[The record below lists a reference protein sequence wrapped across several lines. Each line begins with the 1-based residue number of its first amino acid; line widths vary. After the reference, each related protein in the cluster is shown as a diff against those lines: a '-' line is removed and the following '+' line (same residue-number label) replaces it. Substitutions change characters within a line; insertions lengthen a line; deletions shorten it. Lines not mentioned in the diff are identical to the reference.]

1 MQIIGSL
8 ITIGMTAGLAVAV
21 LTVAVVTLFGAVKG
35 LDERRANKPYMRLVM
50 LAIGIAM
57 LAFSAYTG
65 LSAVNMLGHMM
76 G

>member
-8 ITIGMTAGLAVAV
+8 ITIGVTAGLAVAV
-21 LTVAVVTLFGAVKG
+21 LTVAIVTLVGAVKG
-35 LDERRANKPYMRLVM
+35 LDEWRANRPYMRLVM

-65 LSAVNMLGHMM
+65 LSALQMIGHMLS
-76 G
+76 